1 MSNTLTATQ
10 TTSLDAAAQKAALN
24 ELETGSA
31 SGSSA
36 ASTTTGSTTAAA
48 IGSLTNNYSDFLDML
63 TTQLQDQD
71 PTSPMS
77 SDDFTSEL
85 VQFAGVEQ
93 QIQTNTNLGS
103 LISLSQD
110 QQLSQ
115 SSDLVGKSV
124 TVTGST
130 VPLQNGA
137 ATVNFATPA
146 AEPVAIAIT
155 NSGGQLVKEATMTS
169 APGTNAFKW
178 DGTDSNGNAVPDG
191 PYTMAVET
199 IGNTGA
205 TTAVPFTSTAT
216 PTAIQKSGSGF
227 TVSFGATTLDLSNVE
242 SLTGS

>member
-1 MSNTLTATQ
+1 MSNTLNATQ
-10 TTSLDAAAQKAALN
+10 ITSLDAAAQKAALT
-24 ELETGSA
+24 ELETASS

-36 ASTTTGSTTAAA
+36 ASTTTGSTTSAA
-48 IGSLTNNYSDFLDML
+48 IGSLTTNYSDFLDML
-63 TTQLQDQD
+63 TTQLKDQD

-124 TVTGST
+124 SVTGST
-130 VPLQNGA
+130 VPLQNSA
-137 ATVNFATPA
+137 ASVNFTTRS

-169 APGTNAFKW
+169 AAGGNTFKW
-178 DGTDSNGNAVPDG
+178 NGTDVNGNTVPDG
-191 PYTMAVET
+191 PYTVAVET
-199 IGNTGA
+199 VDGTGNT
-205 TTAVPFTSTAT
+205 TAIPFTSTAT

>member
-10 TTSLDAAAQKAALN
+10 TNSLDAAAQQAALSA
-24 ELETGSA
+24 LETGS
-31 SGSSA
+31 SGGSSA
-36 ASTTTGSTTAAA
+36 ATTTASTTSAA
-48 IGSLTNNYSDFLDML
+48 IGSLTTNYSDFLDML

-115 SSDLVGKSV
+115 SSDLVGKNV
-124 TVTGST
+124 TVTGNT
-130 VPLQNGA
+130 VPLQNST
-137 ATVNFATPA
+137 ATVNFATKS

-155 NSGGQLVKEATMTS
+155 NAGGQLIKEATMTS
-169 APGTNAFKW
+169 AAGNNIFKW
-178 DGTDSNGNAVPDG
+178 NGTDSNGNTVPDG
-191 PYTMAVET
+191 PYTVAVET
-199 IGNTGA
+199 IDNTGNA
-205 TTAVPFTSTAT
+205 TSVPFTSTAT

-227 TVSFGATTLDLSNVE
+227 SVSFGATTLDLSNVE

>member
-1 MSNTLTATQ
+1 MSNTLTANQ
-10 TTSLDAAAQKAALN
+10 TNSLDAAAQKAALSA
-24 ELETGSA
+24 LETGS
-31 SGSSA
+31 SGGSSA
-36 ASTTTGSTTAAA
+36 ATTTGSTTAAA
-48 IGSLTNNYSDFLDML
+48 IGSLTTNYSDFLDML

-115 SSDLVGKSV
+115 SSDLVGKNV
-124 TVTGST
+124 TVTGNT
-130 VPLQNGA
+130 VPLQNSS
-137 ATVNFATPA
+137 ATVNFATSS

-155 NSGGQLVKEATMTS
+155 NAGGQLVKEATMVS
-169 APGTNAFKW
+169 AAGDNTFKW
-178 DGTDSNGNAVPDG
+178 NGTDTDGNTVPDG
-191 PYTMAVET
+191 PYTVAVET
-199 IGNTGA
+199 IDSTGNA
-205 TTAVPFTSTAT
+205 TAVPFTSTAT

-227 TVSFGATTLDLSNVE
+227 SVSFGATTLDLSNVE